1 MKKYFILILI
11 LLISCQKEEID
22 IEEPTIQYT
31 SIFESESIVEDGQD
45 IFFGV
50 NTEEEHQ
57 LVISFNTSTLT
68 KETFT
73 STVGINKRKIF
84 TKTLG
89 KGKYKLVLL
98 KGSEEISSTF
108 ILVE

>member
-11 LLISCQKEEID
+11 LLISCQKDEI
-22 IEEPTIQYT
+22 IVETIPQYT
-31 SIFESESIVEDGQD
+31 SIFESESIVQDGQD
-45 IFFGV
+45 IFFEAD
-50 NTEEEHQ
+50 TEEEYQ
-57 LVISFNTSTLT
+57 LVISFNTSALT

-98 KGSEEISSTF
+98 KGSEEINSTF
-108 ILVE
+108 IIVE

>member
-1 MKKYFILILI
+1 M
-11 LLISCQKEEID
+11 Q
-22 IEEPTIQYT
+22 
-31 SIFESESIVEDGQD
+31 DGQD
-45 IFFGV
+45 IFFEAD
-50 NTEEEHQ
+50 TEEEYQ

-73 STVGINKRKIF
+73 SIVGINKRKIF
-84 TKTLG
+84 TKTLDE
-89 KGKYKLVLL
+89 GKYKLVLL